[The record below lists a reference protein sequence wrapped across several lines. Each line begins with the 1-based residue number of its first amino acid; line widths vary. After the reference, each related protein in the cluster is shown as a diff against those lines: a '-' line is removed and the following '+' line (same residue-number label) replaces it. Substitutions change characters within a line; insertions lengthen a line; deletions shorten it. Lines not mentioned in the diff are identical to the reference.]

1 MYKIGIVGAG
11 AMGDAHKKAIEKN
24 EGVVMTA
31 VCDLALERAEEL
43 VRGTDA
49 RAYSDYKD
57 MCEKEKLDAV
67 ILNLPHF
74 LHREVSI
81 YFLEHKVAV
90 LVEKPMAMTV
100 SECDAM
106 IATAKK
112 NNTPLAV
119 GHVQRYFEC
128 YRELRKIILSG
139 RLGSFCHM
147 TETRNIEYFSRRP
160 KWFLDKK
167 LAGGGIIMN
176 YGAHT
181 LDKLFYTLGAEAEE
195 VYATGNNFL
204 TDDSIEASAQ
214 MSLKLKGGT
223 GAAFTYCGCNVPSH
237 YETYFYFTNGAAK
250 IVGGEVLYISEG
262 GKPYE
267 KVELD
272 YENVF
277 DRVMELQMAEFI
289 KLLNGEETEVVAPEY
304 GRRIIAVLEKAVNQF

>member
-1 MYKIGIVGAG
+1 
-11 AMGDAHKKAIEKN
+11 
-24 EGVVMTA
+24 
-31 VCDLALERAEEL
+31 
-43 VRGTDA
+43 
-49 RAYSDYKD
+49 
-57 MCEKEKLDAV
+57 
-67 ILNLPHF
+67 
-74 LHREVSI
+74 
-81 YFLEHKVAV
+81 
-90 LVEKPMAMTV
+90 
-100 SECDAM
+100 
-106 IATAKK
+106 
-112 NNTPLAV
+112 
-119 GHVQRYFEC
+119 
-128 YRELRKIILSG
+128 
-139 RLGSFCHM
+139 
-147 TETRNIEYFSRRP
+147 
-160 KWFLDKK
+160 
-167 LAGGGIIMN
+167 MN

-272 YENVF
+272 YEDVF